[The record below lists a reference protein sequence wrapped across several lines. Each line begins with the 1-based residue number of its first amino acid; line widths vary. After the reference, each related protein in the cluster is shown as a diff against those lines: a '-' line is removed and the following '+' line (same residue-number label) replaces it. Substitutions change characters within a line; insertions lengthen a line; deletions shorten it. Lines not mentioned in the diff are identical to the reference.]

1 MRYRSSLVVPII
13 FAALFSVVAVSQRHG
28 ETDSVQNYSP
38 EVMQS
43 SGTSANAK
51 QSFPRPNWTVKRVSG
66 SLGLK
71 SDQWLKIAFVSRLAA
86 SGQIADATIRVQA
99 DQLVAFEFNAKTE
112 KESDLLQGPRSGCSY
127 ARSMMPDTSKSR
139 PEVLVA
145 TAITPGPVSR
155 LAENLRPKHP
165 VRFVW
170 SEAGEQRSM
179 ILKVNDCEYQS
190 LIANLR
196 WIAGARWQEIAHEL
210 K

>member
-13 FAALFSVVAVSQRHG
+13 FIALLSAVAVSQQHG
-28 ETDSVQNYSP
+28 EMDSVQNHSP
-38 EVMQS
+38 RIMQS
-43 SGTSANAK
+43 SGTAANAK
-51 QSFPRPNWTVKRVSG
+51 QSFPRPNWTVKYASG

-71 SDQWLKIAFVSRLAA
+71 SDQRIKIAFVSRPV
-86 SGQIADATIRVQA
+86 SGQIADASIRVHA
-99 DQLVAFEFNAKTE
+99 DQLVAFEFNARTE

-145 TAITPGPVSR
+145 TEMMPGPVSR
-155 LAENLRPKHP
+155 ATERLRPKHP

-170 SEAGEQRSM
+170 NEAGEQRSM
-179 ILKVNDCEYQS
+179 MVKVNDCEYQS
-190 LIANLR
+190 LVANVR
-196 WIAGARWQEIAHEL
+196 WITGARWQEIGREL